1 MKVVHDEKRHTFEI
15 VVEGKRSYLEYE
27 IKTDAE
33 SEKMLFTHTF
43 CDPSLRG
50 KGIAAALVESGL
62 SYARE
67 NGYDVEALCSYV
79 AAYLERH
86 PFVPNDVQS
95 K

>member
-43 CDPSLRG
+43 
-50 KGIAAALVESGL
+50 
-62 SYARE
+62 
-67 NGYDVEALCSYV
+67 
-79 AAYLERH
+79 
-86 PFVPNDVQS
+86 
-95 K
+95 